1 MTIETSKRFT
11 SLKSTRLEEKEVD
24 RVLAT
29 PCEMVNNG
37 KKFNSSLD
45 DNNVNNLR
53 STKAWIR
60 NNIDIKNL
68 EEVDMPKQDG
78 NLSKQ
83 KELARK
89 LIIRLEKYEKKESSS
104 ISKETRDIIQANLKR
119 LGVQLH
125 ILGQK

>member
-1 MTIETSKRFT
+1 
-11 SLKSTRLEEKEVD
+11 
-24 RVLAT
+24 
-29 PCEMVNNG
+29 MVNNG
-37 KKFNSSLD
+37 KKFDSSLD